1 MRMLAQVTATPMRL
15 SERRKSKV
23 SLAML
28 INQGLGGPK
37 AMAKAAADGQMVN
50 IPSRPYFSNGVT
62 KEISESVL
70 LDLRYQCRI
79 VS

>member
-1 MRMLAQVTATPMRL
+1 MLAQVTAISVREPR
-15 SERRKSKV
+15 RRKSKV

-37 AMAKAAADGQMVN
+37 AMAKAVADGQMVN

-62 KEISESVL
+62 KEMSESVS
-70 LDLRYQCRI
+70 LDLHYCL
-79 VS
+79 